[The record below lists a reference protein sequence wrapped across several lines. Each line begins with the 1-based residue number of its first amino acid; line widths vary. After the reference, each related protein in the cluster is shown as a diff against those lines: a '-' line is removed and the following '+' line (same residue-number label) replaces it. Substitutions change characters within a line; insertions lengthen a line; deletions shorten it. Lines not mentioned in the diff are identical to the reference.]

1 MKAGSL
7 LASGTSTEIKN
18 NPEVR
23 KHYLG
28 KSFNF

>member
-1 MKAGSL
+1 M
-7 LASGTSTEIKN
+7 KN